1 MAAKGFFE
9 VLRQSIRQIV
19 SGDEKSGPS
28 LGEQQRK
35 KSSQNEIE
43 AAVIV
48 LASEI
53 MCIDGNY
60 TTETRQ
66 ILFNF
71 LDKNFGKSTAARRS
85 KQLSSLLVTGPQPFT
100 KMACEQLKTLATEG
114 SKQEIIK
121 LLYQIAT
128 YDDFARTKENNVIQ
142 KIARFLDIS
151 ADELKAL
158 KDKFIKIN
166 NPFTILE
173 IEDTTSVT
181 KVKAA
186 YRKVVLK
193 YHPDKRTGKVSDEEA
208 NRKFREV
215 KKAYEVIMNKLG
227 A

>member
-28 LGEQQRK
+28 ASELKRK
-35 KSSQNEIE
+35 KSSQQEIE

-48 LASEI
+48 LAAEI
-53 MCIDGNY
+53 MRIEGNY
-60 TTETRQ
+60 TAETRQ
-66 ILFNF
+66 ILFEF
-71 LDKNFGKSTAARRS
+71 LDKNFGKSTAAKRN
-85 KQLSSLLVTGPQPFT
+85 KLLSSHILTGPQPFT
-100 KMACEQLKTLATEG
+100 KMACEQLKTMATQG
-114 SKQEIIK
+114 SKNEIIK

-128 YDDFARTKENNVIQ
+128 QDDFAQTKENNVIQ

-151 ADELKAL
+151 AEELRAL
-158 KDKFIKIN
+158 KEKFSKIN

-215 KKAYEVIMNKLG
+215 KRAYEVIMNKLG